1 MAFEDLIYDLLKTS
15 FPRGD
20 LRERMFSYHNSMVGK
35 SKYITKEENPRTMCG
50 SCVMR
55 VKANLFKYYH
65 FEYPHKHPNMIFL
78 NRYGVNNIPIY
89 GVSKKR
95 EG

>member
-1 MAFEDLIYDLLKTS
+1 
-15 FPRGD
+15 
-20 LRERMFSYHNSMVGK
+20 
-35 SKYITKEENPRTMCG
+35 MCG

-95 EG
+95 KG